1 MKYSFYLLLFL
12 FTFSLSAQEKGGGM
26 EFVEKPF
33 EELLAQAK
41 AEDKVIFIDAYT
53 TWCGPCKMMAAKIF
67 PDATVG
73 TVYNERFINA
83 KFDMEKGEGP
93 ALARRYNV
101 VAYPTYLFVDG
112 NGDIVHKG
120 LGYIP
125 QDKFLALADVAVS
138 DNNLGALNA
147 RYKAGE
153 RSPEFVKMYA
163 QTLTDVYEQERAG
176 EVISVYLD
184 SEKDWSSP
192 EIMTM
197 ILDNPG
203 EPGDKRMIYLV
214 EHADAAI
221 KTAGSASYMMTMQ
234 RSLITKYMRD
244 AGVRALPPAEKME
257 TVYTKWAAPIRGRL
271 MAHYGMLH
279 AEQSRDMDAYVP
291 AALAYFNAYP
301 SEDAYELDKAAWS
314 IFENSEDM
322 AALKVALTWA
332 IKSVELEEN
341 YNSLDTLARLY
352 DKVGNRAKAVET
364 AKKAIVIAK
373 EAGVPYE
380 DTEEL
385 LKEK

>member
-53 TWCGPCKMMAAKIF
+53 TWCGPCKMMASKVF
-67 PDATVG
+67 PDARVG

-93 ALARRYNV
+93 ELAKRYNV
-101 VAYPTYLFVDG
+101 VAYPTYLFVNGD
-112 NGDIVHKG
+112 GDIVHKG

-125 QDKFLALADVAVS
+125 QDEFLALAEVAAG
-138 DNNLGALNA
+138 DNNLRALNE
-147 RYKAGE
+147 RYDAGE
-153 RSPEFVKMYA
+153 RSSEFVKMYV

-176 EVISVYLD
+176 EIISAYLD
-184 SEKDWSSP
+184 TQEDWSSP

-197 ILDNPG
+197 LLANPG

-214 EHADAAI
+214 EHADEAIAA
-221 KTAGSASYMMTMQ
+221 TGSASFMMTMQ
-234 RSLITKYMRD
+234 RSLITKYMKE
-244 AGVRALPPAEKME
+244 AGARALPPAEKME
-257 TVYTKWAAPIRGRL
+257 VTYTKWAAPIKNRL
-271 MAHYGMLH
+271 LGHYAMLY
-279 AEQSRDMDAYVP
+279 AEQSRDMEAYVP
-291 AALAYFNAYP
+291 AALAYFRAYP
-301 SEDAYELDKAAWS
+301 SEDAKELGIAARS
-314 IFENSEDM
+314 ILENSEDGD
-322 AALKVALTWA
+322 ALKVALTWA
-332 IKSVELEEN
+332 IKSVELEESYTN
-341 YNSLDTLARLY
+341 LDILARMY

-364 AKKAIVIAK
+364 AKKAIVVAK

>member
-1 MKYSFYLLLFL
+1 
-12 FTFSLSAQEKGGGM
+12 M

-93 ALARRYNV
+93 ALAKRYNV

-112 NGDIVHKG
+112 DGDIVHKG

-125 QDKFLALADVAVS
+125 QEKFLALADVAVS
-138 DNNLGALNA
+138 TDNLGALNK
-147 RYKAGE
+147 RYKEGE
-153 RSPEFVKMYA
+153 RDAEFVKMYA

-176 EVISVYLD
+176 EVISNYLD
-184 SEKDWSSP
+184 TQEDWSSP

-197 ILDNPG
+197 LLANPG

-214 EHADAAI
+214 EHADEAM
-221 KTAGSASYMMTMQ
+221 KAGGASKFVMTMQ
-234 RSLITKYMRD
+234 RSLITKYMQE
-244 AGVRALPPAEKME
+244 AGARALPPAEKME
-257 TVYTKWAAPIRGRL
+257 ATYIKWAAPIKDRL

-279 AEQSRDMDAYVP
+279 AEQSRNMDAYVP
-291 AALAYFNAYP
+291 AALAYFKAFP
-301 SEDAYELDKAAWS
+301 SEDANELNSAAWN
-314 IFENSEDM
+314 IFENSED
-322 AALKVALTWA
+322 ADALKVALTWA
-332 IKSVELEEN
+332 MKSVELDEGYAN
-341 YNSLDTLARLY
+341 LDTLAWLY
-352 DKVGNRAKAVET
+352 NKNGNRAKAVET
-364 AKKAIVIAK
+364 AKKAITIAK
-373 EAGVPYE
+373 EMGVPYE
-380 DTEEL
+380 DTEKL